1 MGRGT
6 PLARFIPALIGAVAA
21 AAACAAPTPVQLLTA
36 DTVPAA
42 TPVPPATTGAP
53 DTSDT
58 SAPVDTAVP
67 DNAADGEPW
76 LPGDVDLTLEPPADI
91 TTVVTPATFDTTVI
105 TGGGRAPSPGD
116 ELVAAAV
123 VDIERWLN
131 HTVTEVYGRA
141 HRPLAGGVHAVHPD
155 RRDPTPDCGG
165 VATEHRDML
174 DYVALYCPAD
184 DFVAYDA
191 SDIGLLG
198 SLNNERGAMAT
209 AVVIAHEYGH
219 VVQERIGVLNR
230 PLPTIVLEQHADCL
244 AGAWMG
250 WDDPARSLLP
260 GRDAVLTALVALIE
274 VRDPVGIDPYSP
286 GGHGTAFD
294 RIGAF
299 THGYAGGAEACVSLV
314 AEPLEVMPNT
324 FGDLGDLAR
333 GGDAPYDCTGVTDPE
348 CRPAGQFLG
357 DDLDEFWSLAI
368 GSSVDLEVVTSAAP
382 CADGTTVG
390 VGVTVCPDPGEVRI
404 DEAILRPVYTTRGDF
419 TLGYLLGRAWVE
431 LTISATGADAECLVG
446 AWVGDLTLGRGRNP
460 LRESTVV
467 TSPGDLDEAVDVIMS
482 TSVDGVH
489 ALERIASLRR
499 GVLGGLDACNR

>member
-6 PLARFIPALIGAVAA
+6 PLARFIPVLIGAVAA

-36 DTVPAA
+36 DTVPTA
-42 TPVPPATTGAP
+42 TPVPPAATDAP
-53 DTSDT
+53 DTSE
-58 SAPVDTAVP
+58 PVDITMP
-67 DNAADGEPW
+67 DGATDGEPR
-76 LPGDVDLTLEPPADI
+76 PASDVDFTLEPPADS
-91 TTVVTPATFDTTVI
+91 TTIVSPADFDTTVI
-105 TGGGRAPSPGD
+105 TGGGRAPSAGD
-116 ELVAAAV
+116 DLVAAAV
-123 VDIERWLN
+123 VDIEKWLD
-131 HTVTEVYGRA
+131 HTVTEVYGRTN
-141 HRPLAGGVHAVHPD
+141 RPLAGGVHAVHPD

-165 VATEHRDML
+165 VATEFRDML
-174 DYVALYCPAD
+174 DYVALYCPVD

-250 WDDPARSLLP
+250 WTDPARSLLP

-299 THGYAGGAEACVSLV
+299 THGYAGGAEACVPLV

-324 FGDLGDLAR
+324 FGDLDDLAR

-357 DDLDEFWSLAI
+357 DDLDEFWSLVI
-368 GSSVDLEVVTSAAP
+368 GTAVDFEVVTSAAP

-390 VGVTVCPDPGEVRI
+390 IGVTACPDPGEVRI
-404 DEAILRPVYTTRGDF
+404 DESILRPVYATRGDF

-431 LTISATGADAECLVG
+431 LTVDSTDADAECLVG
-446 AWVGDLTLGRGRNP
+446 AWVGDLTLGRGRDP
-460 LRESTVV
+460 LRESTVA

-499 GVLGGLDACNR
+499 GVLGGLAACNS